1 MALLLFRVR
10 HNAGHC
16 DHGRMRT
23 VTENSNT
30 RHGAEPDEP
39 HEPSDDR
46 EEMDDY
52 QWILDGEDQTP
63 EEEGYGHG
71 V

>member
-1 MALLLFRVR
+1 
-10 HNAGHC
+10 
-16 DHGRMRT
+16 MRT

-30 RHGAEPDEP
+30 RDGAEPDEP
-39 HEPSDDR
+39 HEPPDDR
-46 EEMDDY
+46 EEMDDHL